1 MLPFTSQLSTE
12 GFETM
17 RVLVVPLAYHGY
29 YVISSGSSVVSH
41 MASTAEVIGSEL
53 AAEPMTHWSKW

>member
-1 MLPFTSQLSTE
+1 MLPLTSQLSSE

-17 RVLVVPLAYHGY
+17 HVLVVPSAYHGY
-29 YVISSGSSVVSH
+29 DVIYCGSRVVSH

-53 AAEPMTHWSKW
+53 AAEPMTH

>member
-1 MLPFTSQLSTE
+1 MLPLTSQLSSE

-17 RVLVVPLAYHGY
+17 HILVVPSAYHGY
-29 YVISSGSSVVSH
+29 DILSCGSRVVSH

-53 AAEPMTHWSKW
+53 AAEPMTH